1 MSRAPLGKEVVR
13 AVTVEAARAAKPV
26 AMGARAAPRVA
37 QVARVAVATQ
47 GPPAAMAAV
56 AEPVGRTAAA
66 ARWVATAVAVAAVSM
81 VAVRRA
87 AGAREHARRARLMAT
102 EGRSFEGSTCYFR
115 SNTFPCFRLC
125 VCCLSGSLSVLQCC
139 FPKRFV
145 VCTLRGGGRGG
156 HPPH

>member
-47 GPPAAMAAV
+47 GPPAAMVAV

-102 EGRSFEGSTCYFR
+102 EGRSLTVSTSLLSQQHLHVFSDYVF
-115 SNTFPCFRLC
+115 
-125 VCCLSGSLSVLQCC
+125 VCLSGSLSVLQCC
-139 FPKRFV
+139 FP
-145 VCTLRGGGRGG
+145 
-156 HPPH
+156 